1 MLAKLLLNNKPK
13 DSSNEEFIKAWNN
26 SSYTLEVLYKT
37 LLVLKEDI
45 NNIKKDDFD
54 CPNHYAK
61 LAYNLGQMKAFDL
74 IISMLPDTAKK

>member
-1 MLAKLLLNNKPK
+1 MNKLLLNNKPK
-13 DSSNEEFIKAWNN
+13 DSTNEEFVKAWNN
-26 SSYTLEVLYKT
+26 SSYVLEALHKS

-61 LAYNLGQMKAFDL
+61 LAYNLGQMKAYDFVMSL
-74 IISMLPDTAKK
+74 LPDTAKK